1 MVPHEIKDLYLP
13 FQSLWHFCLLSICT
27 ERLFP
32 STSQPIYHH
41 CSFQE
46 DTSCKNSHLQG
57 APTKQMQKH
66 FTILSQA
73 YAMPFAMGHG
83 WEWWQKLPSYLLPTA
98 WTFLLLHV
106 LHSVQTLYWRGG
118 ERRREEVVGTTYL
131 HSFSHN
137 RGHYPQAQFLGSMI
151 INKQQQQ
158 AKTGFLIQ
166 AVRTESLSSTVQIS
180 HTLVSCSP
188 SSPVPWKGHSQCPQH
203 PALPGS
209 HSPAP
214 THCMGADKAPWA
226 AGNLEQTPALMCP
239 RCCQGLFPA
248 EWVSGAPALT
258 VKKHKHA
265 DRPCKVIQSSPV
277 STLLL
282 GGWRSLPYT
291 RSADRLQTSS
301 QGQRS
306 CRCCRM
312 VTGRATSLKR
322 RRVVPL
328 HHIAMGAG
336 TRVSELFLEST
347 VSQFCNS
354 MNNFAKV
361 KKKCSSTCQQKAT

>member
-1 MVPHEIKDLYLP
+1 
-13 FQSLWHFCLLSICT
+13 
-27 ERLFP
+27 
-32 STSQPIYHH
+32 
-41 CSFQE
+41 
-46 DTSCKNSHLQG
+46 
-57 APTKQMQKH
+57 
-66 FTILSQA
+66 
-73 YAMPFAMGHG
+73 
-83 WEWWQKLPSYLLPTA
+83 
-98 WTFLLLHV
+98 
-106 LHSVQTLYWRGG
+106 
-118 ERRREEVVGTTYL
+118 
-131 HSFSHN
+131 
-137 RGHYPQAQFLGSMI
+137 
-151 INKQQQQ
+151 
-158 AKTGFLIQ
+158 
-166 AVRTESLSSTVQIS
+166 
-180 HTLVSCSP
+180 
-188 SSPVPWKGHSQCPQH
+188 
-203 PALPGS
+203 
-209 HSPAP
+209 
-214 THCMGADKAPWA
+214 MGADKAPWA